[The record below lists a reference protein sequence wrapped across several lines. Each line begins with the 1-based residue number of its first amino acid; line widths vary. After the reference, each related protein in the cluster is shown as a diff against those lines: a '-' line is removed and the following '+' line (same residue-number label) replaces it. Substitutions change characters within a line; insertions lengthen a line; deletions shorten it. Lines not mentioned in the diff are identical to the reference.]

1 VADFQPGDVFAGH
14 RIQGVAGRG
23 GMGVVYRATQLDLD
37 RPVALKLIAPSLAE
51 DPEFRDRFV
60 RESRAAASI
69 DHPNVI
75 PIYYTGEHDGLLFI
89 AMRYV
94 EGSDLRTLVRAGGRL
109 EPERAAR
116 IVAQVGAALDAAHA
130 RGLVHRDVKPANV
143 LLGGEDHAY
152 LTDFGLTKRLTSAG
166 AASTRPG
173 GWVGTLGYVAPE
185 QIRGERVDARA
196 DVYALGCVLFHA
208 LTGGPPY
215 QRERDEATLWAHL
228 NDPPPSA
235 SSVVPGVPD
244 AFEDVLRR
252 AMAKDPADRFPS
264 AGDLGRAALA
274 ATGAHTTE
282 RPERTVAVGAAA
294 PAGDEETVVS
304 AEQSPT
310 RMATRRQEPASA
322 PARPAGRPRWAW
334 ALALVPVL
342 LLAVAGLV
350 VLDGG
355 GDGAST
361 GDDGPGATRDPDD
374 VPSPAGRA
382 TARATVGGR
391 PNDIVVAGGSV
402 WVLRGGNERLAV
414 LDARTGERRSD
425 RPLIGGLPASAAAG
439 FGRLWVARQVD
450 PALVAIGL
458 RSRRRSGAEVPLGEG
473 GDRVVAVA
481 AGENAVF
488 VGLRTRPGRV
498 LRIDPRRRA
507 ITKTITLEQGVQD
520 MAVGEGAIWVTGR
533 RDDVVTRVDIR
544 TAEQQ
549 EFRVGR
555 DPSAVAVGEDGIW
568 VANRGDDTLTRL
580 DAGSFNRET
589 LAVGRQPAGVGVGG
603 NAVWVANRLGNTVTR
618 LDPRTGGRVGRSVV
632 VPGNPYAIDVRGR
645 EVWVT
650 SLGRGTVTRIE
661 AS

>member
-1 VADFQPGDVFAGH
+1 MPDFQPGDVFAGH
-14 RIQGVAGRG
+14 RIEGVAGRG
-23 GMGVVYRATQLDLD
+23 GMGVVYRAMQLDLE

-94 EGSDLRTLVRAGGRL
+94 EGSDLRTVVRADGRL
-109 EPERAAR
+109 EPERAGR
-116 IVAQVGAALDAAHA
+116 IVAQVGTALDAAHA

-166 AASTRPG
+166 AASTHAG

-185 QIRGERVDARA
+185 QIRGERIDARA

-208 LTGGPPY
+208 LTGSPPY

-228 NDPPPSA
+228 NDPPPSV
-235 SSVVPGVPD
+235 SSAPGVPD

-252 AMAKDPADRFPS
+252 AMAKDPADRYPS
-264 AGDLGRAALA
+264 AGDLGRAALVA
-274 ATGAHTTE
+274 AGAPTTE
-282 RPERTVAVGAAA
+282 RPERMVAIGPAA
-294 PAGDEETVVS
+294 PPGDEETVVS
-304 AEQSPT
+304 ADQSPT
-310 RMATRRQEPASA
+310 RMATRLQEPP
-322 PARPAGRPRWAW
+322 PAAAAARPRWAW
-334 ALALVPVL
+334 LLALLPVLALAVGAFL
-342 LLAVAGLV
+342 L
-350 VLDGG
+350 LDGG
-355 GDGAST
+355 GDDAPGGEGTTST
-361 GDDGPGATRDPDD
+361 QGPED
-374 VPSPAGRA
+374 VPSPAGRV
-382 TARATVGGR
+382 TGRTTVGGR
-391 PNDIVVAGGSV
+391 PNDLVIAGGSV
-402 WVLRGGNERLAV
+402 WVLRGGNERVAV
-414 LDARTGERRSD
+414 LDAATGRRRRES
-425 RPLIGGLPASAAAG
+425 PLVGGLPASAAAG

-458 RSRRRSGAEVPLGEG
+458 NSRRRSGADVPLGEG
-473 GDRVVAVA
+473 GDRAVAVA

-498 LRIDPRRRA
+498 LRIDPRRRQV
-507 ITKTITLEQGVQD
+507 TKTITLEQGVQD
-520 MAVGEGAIWVTGR
+520 MAVGEGALWVTGR
-533 RDDVVTRVDIR
+533 LDDVVTRVDIR
-544 TAEQQ
+544 TAEQR
-549 EFRVGR
+549 EFRVGP

-568 VANRGDDTLTRL
+568 VANRGDDTLTRI

-589 LAVGRQPAGVGVGG
+589 LSVGRLPAGVGVGG

-618 LDPRTGGRVGRSVV
+618 LDPRTGGRVGRSVA
-632 VPGNPYAIDVRGR
+632 VPGNPYALDVRGR

-650 SLGRGTVTRIE
+650 SLGRGTVTRIT
-661 AS
+661 AN